1 MLRFCGL
8 VVMTE
13 REEDDAVCAHLD
25 MSSELAREC
34 IVAERKAK
42 SAIVQA
48 RTWKSRYLA
57 VCKAAGIDPKVEVP
71 HGATVEGKEE

>member
-34 IVAERKAK
+34 IVAERKLGE
-42 SAIVQA
+42 VLRQA

-57 VCKAAGIDPKVEVP
+57 VCQKAGIDPKEVK
-71 HGATVEGKEE
+71 HA